1 MPWDG
6 SRSQRRRVGVAPEA
20 PDALAGADLEQR
32 CGGLPPVALLRAPF
46 VETALDKKGAPEIVD
61 PARRQVAQNERASGL
76 LA

>member
-1 MPWDG
+1 
-6 SRSQRRRVGVAPEA
+6 VGVAPEA
-20 PDALAGADLEQR
+20 PDALAGADLEQLW
-32 CGGLPPVALLRAPF
+32 GLASRRAAPRAPF